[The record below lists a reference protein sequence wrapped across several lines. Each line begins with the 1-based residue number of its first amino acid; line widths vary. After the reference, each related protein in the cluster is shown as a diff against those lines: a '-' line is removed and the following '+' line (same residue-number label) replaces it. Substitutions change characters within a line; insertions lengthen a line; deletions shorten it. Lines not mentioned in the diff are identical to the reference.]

1 MASGNF
7 IKIESGNDF
16 LPDGTKPLPAPML
29 PGPQRGLVAFIWDQT
44 LQENTQNIS
53 HYNVFE
59 KLVSKIQAT
68 SPGGQWINTTNWPSI

>member
-7 IKIESGNDF
+7 IKIGSDNDF
-16 LPDGTKPLPAPML
+16 LPDGTKPLPAQIL
-29 PGPQRGLVAFIWDQT
+29 PGPQRGLLAFIWDQI

-59 KLVSKIQAT
+59 KLVLKIQAT
-68 SPGGQWINTTNWPSI
+68 SPRGQWTQPIDLSF